1 MADPNQ
7 SLAAAPKRPQVK
19 PKKQSLA
26 HRLYTGDL
34 SYDYVGH
41 RNRWYLISG
50 MLIVVSILAI
60 ALRGLNLGIEF
71 KGGADFQ
78 APVVVSA
85 QTVDTV
91 RHAVTSLGLPDT
103 DDISVN
109 TIGDKTVRVQTR
121 SLSVEEVTKVKQAI
135 AKSVGVPTDQVAYS
149 LIGASWGAQITN
161 QALIALAAFL
171 VLVMLM
177 IWAYFREFKM
187 SVAAIVALIH
197 DLILTVGIYALIG
210 FTVTPASMIGVLT
223 ILGYSLYDTVVVF
236 DKVREN
242 VRDLRNSNRSYSEA
256 ANAAVNQVLVRSL
269 NTTVIGVLPVA
280 ALLAAGALILG
291 TGPLKDLGLALFVG
305 MIAGA
310 YSSIFIA
317 TPLLAQMKEAEPE
330 MRQHRDRLARRR
342 DRVKSRVTVSVDPE
356 TQPAP
361 TAQDVLITS
370 TPEAK
375 TVIRVQPSS
384 STRSERRK

>member
-1 MADPNQ
+1 MTDEVVARRVRVRRALMYP
-7 SLAAAPKRPQVK
+7 LAFVLVACAWE
-19 PKKQSLA
+19 
-26 HRLYTGDL
+26 LYKW
-34 SYDYVGH
+34 VGP
-41 RNRWYLISG
+41 
-50 MLIVVSILAI
+50 A
-60 ALRGLNLGIEF
+60 
-71 KGGADFQ
+71 KGGEI
-78 APVVVSA
+78 
-85 QTVDTV
+85 
-91 RHAVTSLGLPDT
+91 LGMRLLART
-103 DDISVN
+103 DDRAMPHVWKMVQRL
-109 TIGDKTVRVQTR
+109 GRPEVRVGDDIW
-121 SLSVEEVTKVKQAI
+121 LVVTKA
-135 AKSVGVPTDQVAYS
+135 TWYS
-149 LIGASWGAQITN
+149 FRV
-161 QALIALAAFL
+161 ALAAFL